1 MREQMKLVLNFSM
14 FLLAFFS
21 FSNKSLSLTDYQI
34 KRFCAK
40 EKRVSLC
47 IKNLQE
53 KRSDLQKGKKG
64 INLLQKFEREKNN
77 PRKGGGN

>member
-1 MREQMKLVLNFSM
+1 MKLLLNFSI

-21 FSNKSLSLTDYQI
+21 FSNESFSLSDFQI

-53 KRSDLQKGKKG
+53 KRSDLQKGKLIEIPVKPYK
-64 INLLQKFEREKNN
+64 Q
-77 PRKGGGN
+77 

>member
-1 MREQMKLVLNFSM
+1 MREQMKLALNFFM

-47 IKNLQE
+47 TKILQE
-53 KRSDLQKGKKG
+53 KRSDLQKGKLIEIPVTPYK
-64 INLLQKFEREKNN
+64 R
-77 PRKGGGN
+77 

>member
-1 MREQMKLVLNFSM
+1 MRENMKFVLNFSL
-14 FLLAFFS
+14 FLSAFFS
-21 FSNKSLSLTDYQI
+21 LNNESFSLTDYQI

-53 KRSDLQKGKKG
+53 KRSDLQKGKLIEIPITPYK
-64 INLLQKFEREKNN
+64 R
-77 PRKGGGN
+77 

>member
-1 MREQMKLVLNFSM
+1 MKLVLNFSI

-21 FSNKSLSLTDYQI
+21 FNNESFSLTDFQI

-53 KRSDLQKGKKG
+53 KRSELQKGKLIEIPVTPYK
-64 INLLQKFEREKNN
+64 R
-77 PRKGGGN
+77 

>member
-1 MREQMKLVLNFSM
+1 MKLVLNFFM

-21 FSNKSLSLTDYQI
+21 FSNKSLSLTNYQI

-47 IKNLQE
+47 IKKLQE
-53 KRSDLQKGKKG
+53 KRSDLQKGKLIEIPVTPYK
-64 INLLQKFEREKNN
+64 R
-77 PRKGGGN
+77 